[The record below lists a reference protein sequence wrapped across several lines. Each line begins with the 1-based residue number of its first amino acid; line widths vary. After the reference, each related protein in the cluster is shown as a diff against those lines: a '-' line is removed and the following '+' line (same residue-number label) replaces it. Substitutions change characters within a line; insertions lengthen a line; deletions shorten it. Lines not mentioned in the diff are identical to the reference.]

1 MDVAGGWEHI
11 HRSSLVDGKND
22 SSAVALV
29 HNALVHNKIA
39 DIVVNMRRDWGR
51 NSADIDHMVYD
62 VVEMVMSVE
71 VASLVRS
78 IDCILV
84 ALLVDK
90 PYFVVAASME
100 SAVASCNYY
109 LHSLEVDA

>member
-39 DIVVNMRRDWGR
+39 DIGISKEYMG
-51 NSADIDHMVYD
+51 
-62 VVEMVMSVE
+62 
-71 VASLVRS
+71 L
-78 IDCILV
+78 
-84 ALLVDK
+84 
-90 PYFVVAASME
+90 
-100 SAVASCNYY
+100 
-109 LHSLEVDA
+109 